1 MLEEL
6 SIRNYVLIDNLTLNF
21 ESKPALNLI
30 TGETGAGKSII
41 VGSLS
46 LILGAKANQDSIRT
60 GAEEASVSAVVLLNG
75 NAEAY
80 KWLKERD
87 IEAEDDR
94 VIIRRNIK
102 SNGRNSIY
110 IQNAPVNRGDLAAF
124 SALLFDIHGQHEHE
138 SLLNPV
144 NHRKYLDRFA
154 ELDGEVEEFGAVFAK
169 LTEKKK
175 LMEARASSERERG
188 ARIEL
193 LSFAVEEIGKANLKN
208 GESREL
214 EAELSR
220 LSSYEKLVNHAENA
234 SAVLF
239 EEGTSVLSLARKA
252 RGSIENAAAMDES
265 LSALS
270 QRFSAL
276 YFEAEDLAG
285 ELRSYRDKLKFN
297 PARLEEI
304 EDRLSL
310 IYKLKKKY
318 VKASEDDL
326 IAYKAEAEAEI
337 EALSSTEEDKEKLK
351 AEIAALEKEVSRRAR
366 ELSVKRSAAS
376 KALSSKAGEILRE
389 LGMPDAVF
397 GVRLE
402 PKHGGQ
408 SGERGKAALVC
419 GPYGADDIEFLISAN
434 KGEPLKEL
442 SRIASGGELSR
453 VMLAIKT
460 VFALN
465 ESGPLFQGE
474 EAAGRQGGRA
484 DVSPETLIFDEIDT
498 GIGGEVAVAV
508 GEYLSRI
515 ARKKQV
521 FCVTHLA
528 SIACRATNH
537 ILVEK
542 KSDNS
547 RTTSS
552 VRTLRPG
559 ERRFEIARML
569 SGDCNETALAHAD
582 RLLRPY
588 AGAQK

>member
-6 SIRNYVLIDNLTLNF
+6 SIRNYVLIDNLSLSFDGKPSLNI
-21 ESKPALNLI
+21 I

-46 LILGAKANQDSIRT
+46 LILGAKASQDSIRT
-60 GAEEASVSAVVLLNG
+60 GAEEASISAVVHLKG
-75 NAEAY
+75 NSEAN

-102 SNGRNSIY
+102 AGGRSPVY
-110 IQNAPVNRGDLAAF
+110 IQNIPVNRAELAAF
-124 SALLFDIHGQHEHE
+124 CAFLFDIHGQHEHE
-138 SLLNPV
+138 SLLNPA

-154 ELDGEVEEFGAVFAK
+154 GLDGEVEDFGVLFSK
-169 LTEKKK
+169 FSEKRKM
-175 LMEARASSERERG
+175 LEALVSSERKR
-188 ARIEL
+188 ADRIEY
-193 LSFAVEEIGKANLKN
+193 LSFAIEEIGGAKLKN
-208 GESREL
+208 GESKDL
-214 EAELSR
+214 KAEKYR
-220 LSSYEKLVNHAENA
+220 LSSYEKLVNYAESA
-234 SAVLF
+234 SAAIY
-239 EEGTSVLSLARKA
+239 EEGASVLSLARKA
-252 RGSIENAAAMDES
+252 RASIESAAAMDES
-265 LSALS
+265 LSALA

-285 ELRSYRDKLKFN
+285 ELRSYRDKLQFN

-310 IYKLKKKY
+310 INKLKKKY
-318 VKASEDDL
+318 VKGSEDDL

-337 EALSSTEEDKEKLK
+337 EALSSTEEDKAKLK
-351 AEIAALEKEVSRRAR
+351 EEISALEKEIARRAR
-366 ELSVKRSAAS
+366 ELSAKRKAAS
-376 KALSSKAGEILRE
+376 TALSSKIVGILQE
-389 LGMPDAVF
+389 LGMPSAKF
-397 GVRLE
+397 GVQLE
-402 PKHGGQ
+402 PKQGAGQ
-408 SGERGKAALVC
+408 GSLVC
-419 GPYGADDIEFLISAN
+419 GPTGADDVEFLISAN

-465 ESGPLFQGE
+465 EPFSELTGPDM
-474 EAAGRQGGRA
+474 A
-484 DVSPETLIFDEIDT
+484 DISPETLIFDEIDA
-498 GIGGEVAVAV
+498 GIGGEVAVSI
-508 GEYLSRI
+508 GKYLYKI
-515 ARKKQV
+515 AQKKQV
-521 FCVTHLA
+521 FCITHLA

-552 VRTLRPG
+552 VRVLKPA

-569 SGDCNETALAHAD
+569 SGSYNQTALAHAD
-582 RLLRPY
+582 ELL
-588 AGAQK
+588 AGVSR